1 MIRPRTRQGILLLAL
16 LALLTALLARL
27 PSNDRTEQ
35 PIEHPDTRLN
45 YALFDFRGRLLD
57 RDGSV
62 KLEIT
67 SPVLRNDAAS
77 GIGTV
82 EAPELRIQQ
91 AGKRWYISAESAV
104 ITSDREHVTLA
115 GQVYLSRRNEASG
128 DLLEIDTADVELEV
142 TPRTARTDAGVSIRQ
157 RRDRVDAVGMRLDMI
172 NEHYE
177 LLQDVSAH
185 YEVE

>member
-1 MIRPRTRQGILLLAL
+1 MIRARTRQSILLVAL

-27 PSNDRTEQ
+27 SSTDRTEQ
-35 PIEHPDTRLN
+35 PLERPDTRLN
-45 YALFDFRGRLLD
+45 YALFDFNGRLLD

-62 KLEIT
+62 KLEVS

-91 AGKRWYISAESAV
+91 EGKQWYISAESAV
-104 ITSDREHVTLA
+104 ITSDREHVSLV
-115 GQVYLSRRNEASG
+115 GHVYLSRRSAASG

-142 TPRTARTDAGVSIRQ
+142 TPRTARTDAEVSIRQ
-157 RRDRVDAVGMRLDMI
+157 RHDRIDAVGMRLDMTK
-172 NEHYE
+172 EHYE
-177 LLQDVSAH
+177 LLQDVRAH
-185 YEVE
+185 YEVK